1 MNLMNV
7 LQNFLSKGANPKEM
21 VLKAMDFAG
30 GNNPMLN
37 NLIQLANGGNEQQ
50 VEQFARNIFKEKGLD
65 FDKEF
70 NNFMSNFNI
79 K

>member
-1 MNLMNV
+1 MNLINI

-21 VLKAMDFAG
+21 VLKTMDFAG

-37 NLIQLANGGNEQQ
+37 NLIQLANGGSQQ
-50 VEQFARNIFKEKGLD
+50 QIEQFARNIFKEKGLD
-65 FDKEF
+65 CDKEF